1 MDLSGIISISGK
13 PGLFKVVAQSKNNII
28 VESLID
34 NKRIP
39 AYSTDRIS
47 ALEDISIYTYEEDV
61 PLKEVYT
68 SLATK
73 ENCDERPSHK
83 ESLNKLSAYLE
94 EILPDYDQDR
104 VYPSDIKKL
113 FQWYNILQKAGLIK
127 LEEEKKE
134 EEPKEEAKKEVPKK
148 KATEKAADKKP
159 AAKKLQP
166 KKQPR
171 KKKPLRKLPQ
181 KKQQKKK
188 IKKRNNLFIHKH
200 FKFYVPSFIRDVII
214 FRKQYHNESYTS
226 KKNIFTR

>member
-73 ENCDERPSHK
+73 ENCGEGPSHK

-134 EEPKEEAKKEVPKK
+134 EEPKEEAKKK

-159 AAKKLQP
+159 AAKKPAAKKETTKKAAP
-166 KKQPR
+166 KKAA
-171 KKKPLRKLPQ
+171 KKEDKE
-181 KKQQKKK
+181 KK
-188 IKKRNNLFIHKH
+188 
-200 FKFYVPSFIRDVII
+200 
-214 FRKQYHNESYTS
+214 
-226 KKNIFTR
+226 

>member
-73 ENCDERPSHK
+73 ENCGEGPSHK

-134 EEPKEEAKKEVPKK
+134 EEPKEEAKKEAPRKKQLKKQQRKNLQPKNQTTKKAAPKK
-148 KATEKAADKKP
+148 
-159 AAKKLQP
+159 AAKKEDKE
-166 KKQPR
+166 KK
-171 KKKPLRKLPQ
+171 
-181 KKQQKKK
+181 
-188 IKKRNNLFIHKH
+188 
-200 FKFYVPSFIRDVII
+200 
-214 FRKQYHNESYTS
+214 
-226 KKNIFTR
+226 

>member
-61 PLKEVYT
+61 PLKEVYIA
-68 SLATK
+68 LAKK
-73 ENCDERPSHK
+73 ENLGAAPSHK
-83 ESLNKLSAYLE
+83 ESLNKLTAYLE

-113 FQWYNILQKAGLIK
+113 FQWYNILQKAGFIQ

-134 EEPKEEAKKEVPKK
+134 EIKKEVPKK
-148 KATEKAADKKP
+148 KPATDEKKEKQVKSAKTEDKKP
-159 AAKKLQP
+159 AAKKKSVTKEP
-166 KKQPR
+166 E
-171 KKKPLRKLPQ
+171 KKKSAPAAKKETTQ
-181 KKQQKKK
+181 KATPKTIKSDTKKK
-188 IKKRNNLFIHKH
+188 
-200 FKFYVPSFIRDVII
+200 
-214 FRKQYHNESYTS
+214 
-226 KKNIFTR
+226 